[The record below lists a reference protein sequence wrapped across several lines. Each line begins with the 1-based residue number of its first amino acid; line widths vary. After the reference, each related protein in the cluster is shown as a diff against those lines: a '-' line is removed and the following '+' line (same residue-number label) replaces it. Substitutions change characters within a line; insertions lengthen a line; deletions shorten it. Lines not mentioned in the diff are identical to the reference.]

1 MLNIEIVKR
10 FYESIAECNKVVFKR
25 NGSFYVASKNKKG
38 DIIIFDS
45 NVRGDVTNWSGVYET
60 WTYEVT
66 DQIF

>member
-1 MLNIEIVKR
+1 MSNIEVIKR
-10 FYESIAECNKVVFKR
+10 FYENTAECNRVIFKR

-38 DIIIFDS
+38 EVDIFDS
-45 NVRGDVTNWSGVYET
+45 NVRGEITNWCGVYEP